1 MVRGIILTALSIQ
14 VSGSSSTLKVIGELL
29 NSQDEYMALASLIL
43 SLTLIC
49 RALKLLIPDACLP
62 APSSTSTQQKAPNV
76 DLTVSESSKI
86 FWGML
91 VLLIGGKATDGK

>member
-1 MVRGIILTALSIQ
+1 MVWGIILTALNIQ
-14 VSGSSSTLKVIGELL
+14 VSGPSSTPKVVGELL
-29 NSQDEYMALASLIL
+29 NSHGFGHGLIL

-49 RALKLLIPDACLP
+49 RALKLLIPDASLP

-76 DLTVSESSKI
+76 ALTVSESSKI

-91 VLLIGGKATDGK
+91 VLLIGGKETDGK